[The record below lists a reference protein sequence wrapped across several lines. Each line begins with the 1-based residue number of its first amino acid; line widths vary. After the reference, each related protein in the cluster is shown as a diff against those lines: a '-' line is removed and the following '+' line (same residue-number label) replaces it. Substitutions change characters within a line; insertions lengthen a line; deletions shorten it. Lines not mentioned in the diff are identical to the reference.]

1 MSTDSKFVFISAKW
15 SEDIGAYVASIN
27 GKVAIIDIE
36 PKGAKAVA
44 PKGNRSVIR
53 SPCSAD
59 RLSTLLALF
68 STLQA

>member
-1 MSTDSKFVFISAKW
+1 MVISYIASVTEISNTGAASMSTDSKFLFVSAKW

-44 PKGNRSVIR
+44 P
-53 SPCSAD
+53 
-59 RLSTLLALF
+59 
-68 STLQA
+68 